1 MTEKELIIKPLGFL
15 NQKARPGNV
24 KEATCDHATNTKT
37 AEARIEI
44 KSRCVRLACEILS
57 EDILENRSKA
67 RKW

>member
-1 MTEKELIIKPLGFL
+1 MIKPLACL
-15 NQKARPGNV
+15 NKKPRPFSAKRG
-24 KEATCDHATNTKT
+24 TCDHATNTKT
-37 AEARIEI
+37 VEARIEI